1 MKKII
6 LILLSLILLCTM
18 CIGFVACDKD
28 EDTLPIPLEPE
39 TISLFNFAKESTFS
53 FGKFEV
59 GEIIGLGR
67 RELYGEA
74 YASAAAP
81 DPQYENKTALLMCN
95 DTAYLP
101 TESAL
106 QTIFDKY
113 ADTVEGSKASVVV
126 ETGAREQ
133 TIAHYV
139 ERKKGAFTGY
149 SSYVDGKYV
158 KDYLEEKKVGET
170 YYVNNDLLLKK
181 EQKGDWLVGY
191 MIDLQLDERLSE
203 YDNNKFSHI
212 SVDFIVHK
220 YNKTEDI
227 VVRMEV
233 LLEII
238 YPYSAFEEDDEV
250 LLLAYALDYGTIAYN
265 ALNEATLE
273 EKLEMG
279 SEYFEAMEEVI
290 DAWLDDPRG
299 QAYINKYYS

>member
-28 EDTLPIPLEPE
+28 EDTPPEPE
-39 TISLFNFAKESTFS
+39 IISLFNFAKESTFS

-74 YASAAAP
+74 YASATAP

-149 SSYVDGKYV
+149 GSYVDGKYV

-181 EQKGDWLVGY
+181 EQKVDWLVGY

-212 SVDFIVHK
+212 GVEFIVHK

-238 YPYSAFEEDDEV
+238 YPYTAFEEDDEV

-279 SEYFEAMEEVI
+279 NEYFEAMEEVI

-299 QAYINKYYS
+299 QAYINKYHT

>member
-1 MKKII
+1 MKKTAIVII
-6 LILLSLILLCTM
+6 ISILLCTI
-18 CIGFVACDKD
+18 CIGFVACDKE
-28 EDTLPIPLEPE
+28 EDTPPTPPEPE

-74 YASAAAP
+74 YASASAP

-113 ADTVEGSKASVVV
+113 ADTVEGSKVSVVV

-149 SSYVDGKYV
+149 GSYVDGKYV

-191 MIDLQLDERLSE
+191 MIDLQLDERLSK

-212 SVDFIVHK
+212 SVEFIVHK
-220 YNKTEDI
+220 YNKTEKI
-227 VVRMEV
+227 RVRMKV
-233 LLEII
+233 MLEII
-238 YPYSAFEEDDEV
+238 YPYSAFEGDEEV
-250 LLLAYALDYGTIAYN
+250 LLLTYAHNYGTIAYN
-265 ALNEATLE
+265 ALNEATLK

-279 SEYFEAMEEVI
+279 SEYFAVMEEVI

-299 QAYINKYYS
+299 QAYINK

>member
-1 MKKII
+1 
-6 LILLSLILLCTM
+6 M

-28 EDTLPIPLEPE
+28 EGTPPTPPEPE

-74 YASAAAP
+74 YASAAAS

-133 TIAHYV
+133 TIAYYV

-149 SSYVDGKYV
+149 GSYVDGKYV
-158 KDYLEEKKVGET
+158 KEYLEEREVGET

-212 SVDFIVHK
+212 GVEFIVHK

-238 YPYSAFEEDDEV
+238 YPYTAFEEDDEV

-299 QAYINKYYS
+299 QAYINKYHS

>member
-1 MKKII
+1 MMKKTIMSVI
-6 LILLSLILLCTM
+6 TLILLCTM
-18 CIGFVACDKD
+18 CIGLVACN
-28 EDTLPIPLEPE
+28 EDIPTPPEPE

-74 YASAAAP
+74 YASASAS
-81 DPQYENKTALLMCN
+81 DPQYEKKTALLMCN

-113 ADTVEGSKASVVV
+113 ADTVEGSKASFVL

-133 TIAHYV
+133 TIANYV

-149 SSYVDGKYV
+149 GLYVDGKYV
-158 KDYLEEKKVGET
+158 KERLEEKEVGET
-170 YYVNNDLLLKK
+170 YYVNNNLLLKK

-191 MIDLQLDERLSE
+191 MIDLQLEERLSE

-212 SVDFIVHK
+212 SVEFIVHK

-227 VVRMEV
+227 MVRMEV

-238 YPYSAFEEDDEV
+238 YSYTAFEENDEA

-279 SEYFEAMEEVI
+279 SEYFAIMEEVI
-290 DAWLDDPRG
+290 DAWLNDDRG
-299 QAYINKYYS
+299 QAYIDAQRV